1 MTLGISP
8 NDLTETEFNKHCMR
22 YHSEAGTPSFNLLTS
37 LTAEIL
43 HFTIHPPACPPAC
56 FLLYFYKLKE
66 LILLASGPR
75 RVFPYN
81 VLYTF
86 LVFQVAKFLLGSVV
100 PCGKGGTTATVR
112 YGYSL
117 ALLYHRNH
125 ERHVWKRELKGQMEM
140 KGVASNLHNVCIL
153 MSQRAES
160 TGVVWWCGIKVKSH
174 GTVGTW
180 TTPALILTTGSY
192 MALNTD
198 TSVAQEVLKR
208 PFFRAW
214 VYLSFDNVLGP
225 CQT

>member
-1 MTLGISP
+1 MILLKQNLINTACGTTVRLEHLRSIYW
-8 NDLTETEFNKHCMR
+8 LHWLLR
-22 YHSEAGTPSFNLLTS
+22 YRTS
-37 LTAEIL
+37 L
-43 HFTIHPPACPPAC
+43 FTRLPACLPAC

-75 RVFPYN
+75 KVFPYN

-86 LVFQVAKFLLGSVV
+86 LVFQVAKFLLGSVA

-140 KGVASNLHNVCIL
+140 KGVSSNLHNVCIL

-174 GTVGTW
+174 GTEGTW

-192 MALNTD
+192 MALLTLIL
-198 TSVAQEVLKR
+198 Q
-208 PFFRAW
+208 
-214 VYLSFDNVLGP
+214 
-225 CQT
+225 